1 MLRILKKWL
10 DKSLDFITAFTMGVL
25 VLDVTWQVITRF
37 ILKDP
42 SSWTEELATY
52 LMIWVGL
59 LGAAVAL
66 NRGAHLGID
75 YFVEKLDEK
84 KRLFTEAFV
93 FLSVS
98 IFALSV
104 LFVGGIQL
112 VSETFQFGQTAPATG
127 IKLGY
132 VYIAVPISGFF
143 IALYSIEFLTET
155 IIKIKK
161 LDSSTHGKP
170 AANAETGE

>member
-1 MLRILKKWL
+1 MLKILKKCL
-10 DKSLDFITAFTMGVL
+10 DKSLDVVTAFTMGIL

-37 ILKDP
+37 VLKDP

-75 YFVEKLDEK
+75 YFVCKLDEK
-84 KRLFTEAFV
+84 KRLFTEVFV
-93 FLSVS
+93 FLSIS

-112 VSETFQFGQTAPATG
+112 VFETFRLGQTAPATG
-127 IKLGY
+127 IKLAY

-143 IALYSIEFLTET
+143 IVLYSSEFLIET
-155 IIKIKK
+155 IINIKK
-161 LDSSTHGKP
+161 LDSSTQDK
-170 AANAETGE
+170 AAVNAETGE